1 MLSGMTQTTSQP
13 LRWGI
18 LATGRIAGD
27 FARGVRSSKHG
38 VLAAVGSRSQDSA
51 DAFAAEHEIPHA
63 HASYEALLADDTV
76 DAVYVATPHPWHP
89 RWAIRTAEAGKHV
102 LTEKPAG
109 INHAQTMAMIE
120 AAIANDVFFMEAFMY
135 RCHPQIERLTSLV
148 REGAIG
154 DVKLVQATFG
164 FGSGGPRN
172 PDHRIYSNAMGGGGI
187 LDVGCYATSMA
198 RLIAG
203 AATGEPGSI
212 DPTEVSGAGL
222 VGPTEVDEYTAATLR
237 FPNDVIAQVVT
248 SIWHPCDNVVRIFG
262 TRGSILVPTPW
273 VPKGNTEI
281 HVTTGGETQVVT
293 VECDQDLYALEA
305 DAVAEHLADRQT
317 PQVSWA
323 DSLGNMRTLDL
334 WREAIGLEY
343 VVERFDGPEQNE
355 PLRGEPLEFRTDTD
369 MKYGSIAGVDKR
381 ISRLVMGVDNQTR
394 WPHASVMFDDFVQRG
409 GTTFDTGFIYGRGKC
424 EEMLG
429 EWMEA
434 RGIRDD
440 IVILDKCAHTPH
452 NFPNA
457 IAPQLE
463 ISLGRLRSSYI
474 DLYVL
479 HRDNPDV
486 PVSEWIDAL
495 NVELKAGRINAIGA
509 SNWALDRVAEANAY
523 AEANGLTGFAIVS
536 NNFSLARMVEPVWAG
551 CIAASDPE
559 SRAWLTERQMPLM
572 PWSSQAR
579 GFFVPGRSAPD
590 KTDDAELV
598 RSWYADDNFARKE
611 RADKLAAEKGVEPI
625 VIALAYVLSQPFP
638 TFPLI
643 GPRAISETRSSFA
656 ALSVELTPDEVRWLN
671 LED

>member
-1 MLSGMTQTTSQP
+1 MLCLMTQTTSQP

-27 FARGVRSSKHG
+27 FARGVRRSKHG
-38 VLAAVGSRSQDSA
+38 VLAAVGSRSQESA

-76 DAVYVATPHPWHP
+76 DAVYIATPHPWHP

-135 RCHPQIERLTSLV
+135 RCHPQIERLKSLI
-148 REGAIG
+148 REGTIG
-154 DVKLVQATFG
+154 EVKLVQATFG
-164 FGSGGPRN
+164 FGGGPRQ
-172 PDHRIYSNAMGGGGI
+172 PERRSYKNALGGGGI

-198 RLIAG
+198 RLVAG
-203 AATGEPGSI
+203 AASGEHGELE
-212 DPTEVSGAGL
+212 PTEVSAAGF
-222 VGPTEVDEYTAATLR
+222 VGPTDVDEYAAAILR
-237 FPNDVIAQVVT
+237 FPNDVIGQVVAA
-248 SIWHPCDNVVRIFG
+248 IGLPCDNVVRIFG
-262 TRGSILVPTPW
+262 TKGNILVPTPW
-273 VPKGNTEI
+273 VPKGDTEL

-305 DAVAEHLADRQT
+305 DAVAEHLDNRQA
-317 PQVSWA
+317 PQVSWS

-334 WREAIGLEY
+334 WRAAIGVEY
-343 VVERFDGPEQNE
+343 GVERFDGPEQNE
-355 PLRGEPLEFRTDTD
+355 PLRGGPLEFGTDTG
-369 MKYGSIAGVDKR
+369 MKYGEIAGVDKR
-381 ISRLVMGVDNQTR
+381 VSRLVMGVDNQTQ

-429 EWMEA
+429 QWMEA

-452 NFPNA
+452 NFPHA
-457 IAPQLE
+457 IATQLAT
-463 ISLGRLRSSYI
+463 SLERLRSSYI

-495 NVELKAGRINAIGA
+495 NVELAAGRIKAIGA
-509 SNWALDRVAEANAY
+509 SNWALDRVAAANAY
-523 AEANGLTGFAIVS
+523 AESKGLTGFAVVS
-536 NNFSLARMVEPVWAG
+536 NNFSLARMVNPVWAG
-551 CIAASDPE
+551 CIAASDAE
-559 SRAWLTERQMPLM
+559 SRKWLTERQMPLM

-579 GFFVPGRSAPD
+579 GFFVPGRAAPG
-590 KTDDAELV
+590 KEDDAELV
-598 RSWYADDNFARKE
+598 RSWYAEDNFARKE

-625 VIALAYVLSQPFP
+625 VIALAYVLNQPFP

-656 ALSVELTPDEVRWLN
+656 GLSVELSPDEVRWLN
-671 LED
+671 LDD